1 MPQQRQQLTHPQ
13 HPPRCI
19 AADSYHSYICTENS
33 EATRRA
39 LQLFASSGGGDG
51 NINDNTM
58 DYNSATI
65 TTTISQHNFID
76 IGVEQRITGSDTEQT
91 NIRMMIKKMYVY
103 LEEEVYSRSEYEI
116 VRENGKWQVLNY

>member
-1 MPQQRQQLTHPQ
+1 
-13 HPPRCI
+13 
-19 AADSYHSYICTENS
+19 
-33 EATRRA
+33 
-39 LQLFASSGGGDG
+39 
-51 NINDNTM
+51 M

-116 VRENGKWQVLNY
+116 VRENGKW